1 MQFVKAD
8 SSWSLPS
15 KWGEIG
21 QGGPHSE
28 GKLQP
33 LSAFTNCIQLTVS
46 FTLMFL
52 YYGTDHYFLWKTVSP
67 HEVDTLITTRLQLLA
82 EIWICLI
89 DRNAFH

>member
-8 SSWSLPS
+8 SGWSLPS

-52 YYGTDHYFLWKTVSP
+52 HYDTEHNFLMKTVSP
-67 HEVDTLITTRLQLLA
+67 HELDTLVSAKYSKL
-82 EIWICLI
+82 
-89 DRNAFH
+89 D